1 MSETC
6 WIQMW
11 VELPKDRVE
20 AYKDFLAA
28 YVSEQKRA
36 GRFPRPLNNRVTP
49 LMGWM
54 KEQKVVPDEATAMA
68 VVSLLFLAVCALNL
82 MGLLLAKFLAPA
94 PEIGVRR
101 ALGARR
107 LDIFVQ
113 HIVECELVAI
123 IGGAIGIALS
133 LGGISVLNNWIKV
146 FANRP
151 DMIQFDPQ
159 MLILG
164 VALSL
169 AAGLVA
175 GAYPAWRVCRIAPAI
190 HLKVQ

>member
-1 MSETC
+1 
-6 WIQMW
+6 
-11 VELPKDRVE
+11 VELPKERVQ
-20 AYKDFLAA
+20 AYRDFLDA
-28 YVSEQKRA
+28 YVGEQKKA

-49 LMGWM
+49 LMGWL
-54 KEQKVVPDEATAMA
+54 KEQRIVPDEVTAMA
-68 VVSLLFLAVCALNL
+68 VVSLLFLTVCALNL
-82 MGLLLAKFLAPA
+82 MGLLLAKFLARA

-123 IGGAIGIALS
+123 IGGAIGITLS
-133 LGGISVLNNWIKV
+133 LGGIAILNKLVKTIV
-146 FANRP
+146 NRA
-151 DMIQFDPQ
+151 DIVQLDPQ
-159 MLILG
+159 MLFLA

-169 AAGLVA
+169 AAGLIA
-175 GAYPAWRVCRIAPAI
+175 GAYPAWRVCRIPPAI